1 MPDTNPKERSERR
14 RPQDEDAGTN
24 AVEDAGTKA
33 VEDVKDFFMAH
44 GEDDSPTSDSG
55 AQPPG

>member
-1 MPDTNPKERSERR
+1 MPDTDPKKRTARR
-14 RPQDEDAGTN
+14 RPEH
-24 AVEDAGTKA
+24 EDAGTKA

-44 GEDDSPTSDSG
+44 GEDDSPTSDSA